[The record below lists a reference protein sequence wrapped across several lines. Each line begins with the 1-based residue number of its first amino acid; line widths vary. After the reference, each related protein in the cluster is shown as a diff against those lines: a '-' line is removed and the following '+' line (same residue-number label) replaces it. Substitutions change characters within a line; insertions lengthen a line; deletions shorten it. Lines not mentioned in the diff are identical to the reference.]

1 MKTIFTICSVLATAK
16 IMGYSGMI
24 SAIAALLVA
33 VTGQFYPLI
42 SPLIGMIGGFVTGS
56 GTSTSVLFGSLQ
68 QHTAQAI
75 GMDELWLTAA
85 NLMGG
90 GIGKM
95 ISPQGIAIGCAAS
108 GLAGKESTVLNKTI
122 PYAIVYIII
131 GGIICFVFA

>member
-1 MKTIFTICSVLATAK
+1 
-16 IMGYSGMI
+16 
-24 SAIAALLVA
+24 
-33 VTGQFYPLI
+33 
-42 SPLIGMIGGFVTGS
+42 
-56 GTSTSVLFGSLQ
+56 
-68 QHTAQAI
+68 
-75 GMDELWLTAA
+75 MDELWLTAA

-108 GLAGKESTVLNKTI
+108 GLSGKESTVLNKTI